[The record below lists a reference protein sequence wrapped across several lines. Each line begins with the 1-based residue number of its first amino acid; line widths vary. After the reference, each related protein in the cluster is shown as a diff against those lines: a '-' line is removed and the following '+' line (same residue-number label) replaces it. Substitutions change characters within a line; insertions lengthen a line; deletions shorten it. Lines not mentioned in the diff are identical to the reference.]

1 MIGSP
6 GLLQTRESL
15 ALSRGDWRDD
25 MAVDLIWARLYI
37 LLDQTRYQCSVLSD
51 SKALFYSLGRHLFVN
66 GLLTV
71 NTNALEMQRSGAVTV
86 PHCMGAIIVSIYVV
100 ACVGCSGWRKLSV
113 VCGSARRRM
122 TS

>member
-25 MAVDLIWARLYI
+25 MAMDLIWARLYI

-51 SKALFYSLGRHLFVN
+51 SKSLI
-66 GLLTV
+66 LLTWSSPV
-71 NTNALEMQRSGAVTV
+71 REWITNS
-86 PHCMGAIIVSIYVV
+86 
-100 ACVGCSGWRKLSV
+100 
-113 VCGSARRRM
+113 
-122 TS
+122 